1 MCFKLSCAALD
12 SIDNHLQYNFNKYF
26 CWFAE
31 CILFLLFS
39 MRSCDNM
46 SSATDIFPIT
56 IIAGELSRYTIFDDE
71 DGGYNL
77 MISKSIFYS
86 LCQKLIGCFEKW
98 EINARSRICHDDTG
112 PPLLLMSPS
121 NTITR
126 EATNQCNITPTPL
139 FIEDV
144 VKISAISY
152 H

>member
-1 MCFKLSCAALD
+1 MLV
-12 SIDNHLQYNFNKYF
+12 
-26 CWFAE
+26 AE

-39 MRSCDNM
+39 IRSCDNM

-56 IIAGELSRYTIFDDE
+56 IIAGELSRYTISDDE
-71 DGGYNL
+71 DSGHNFFL
-77 MISKSIFYS
+77 FQKEIYS

-139 FIEDV
+139 FIKDG